1 MLDTLQVIVLALV
14 QGLTEFLPVSSSAHL
29 ILVSELLGWPDQGL
43 AFDIAVHLGT
53 LVAVLVYFRQ
63 DLCQMGAGFLAVLQ
77 RKKITAEAK
86 KLLHIALA
94 TIPVGLVGLM
104 IRQMDPNYF
113 RSTLVIAFATIGFGL
128 LLGVADRRGRRQRAL
143 NEMKAWDVLMIG
155 CFQALSLIPGTSRS
169 GITLTAGLFR
179 GFSREAAAQFSFLLS
194 IPVIILASGL
204 EIIKLTNSSVVVDWN
219 ALGLGAVIAALSG
232 YFCIHYF
239 MKMLEKVGVLPFVI
253 YRLFLGVF
261 LIGFS
266 YFC

>member
-53 LVAVLVYFRQ
+53 LAAVLVYFRQ
-63 DLCQMGAGFLAVLQ
+63 DLIQMSKGCVALLQ
-77 RKKITAEAK
+77 RKKITPEVR
-86 KLLHIALA
+86 KLLNIALA

-104 IRQMDPNYF
+104 IRQIDPNYF

-128 LLGVADRRGRRQRAL
+128 LLWVADRNSRRRRVL
-143 NEMKAWDVLMIG
+143 KEMKGWDVLMIG

-194 IPVIILASGL
+194 IPVIVLASGL
-204 EIIKLTNSSVVVDWN
+204 EIIKLMKSSVVVDWN
-219 ALGLGAVIAALSG
+219 ALGLGALVAALSG
-232 YFCIHYF
+232 YLCIHYF
-239 MKMLEKVGVLPFVI
+239 MKILERVGVLPFVI
-253 YRLFLGVF
+253 YRVFLGIV
-261 LIGFS
+261 LIIWQ
-266 YFC
+266 